1 VTATFES
8 QAKWR
13 LLTRRDFANAF
24 TSWSAGEASAAG
36 FVNASAS
43 VTNDSINRV
52 KAHITSG
59 LEFEHGTDRK
69 TPRGNVYRPYRLTIA
84 EAICGVI
91 VLRASEAFRVCEID
105 VFLTAELPGLE
116 RGATTRAALLFAL
129 SDAVRNGG
137 SMALQFT
144 PSCCGGA
151 VPAPVTDLAQAVDV
165 PLGSTYRGA
174 IAPEEARQLYLR
186 LTGLSD
192 KARERALELSRR
204 GFFSPE
210 RIAFFVATGIWSA
223 AEAEMLLL
231 ACPYPDLLFGAG
243 IQPESRHLYAIALTH
258 GRSAVLSGI
267 VERAFRYQDG
277 SSDERADGVAVNPRP
292 VFLNIPVDPIPSVMG
307 YLHGPLPQ
315 DRTWEGWS
323 PNPPEVIRHRTGQR
337 ILVIP
342 RPRGREETRLF
353 LTQDLDAA
361 RDAGAAARAKAALV
375 YSAEFL
381 ELNKSE
387 RIEVTRYAGTRSVD
401 ILVCPENLTALE
413 AETERRLR
421 EGRKLRS

>member
-1 VTATFES
+1 M
-8 QAKWR
+8 
-13 LLTRRDFANAF
+13 
-24 TSWSAGEASAAG
+24 
-36 FVNASAS
+36 AS
-43 VTNDSINRV
+43 VTNDSIKRV

-69 TPRGNVYRPYRLTIA
+69 TPRGNVYRPYRLTID
-84 EAICGVI
+84 EVIGGVI

-116 RGATTRAALLFAL
+116 RGATTRAALLFVL

-144 PSCCGGA
+144 ASCCGGA
-151 VPAPVTDLAQAVDV
+151 VPAPIMDVAQAVGV
-165 PLGSTYRGA
+165 PLGSAARGA
-174 IAPEEARQLYLR
+174 ISPEEARQLYLR
-186 LTGLSD
+186 LTVPGAN
-192 KARERALELSRR
+192 ARKRALEWSGR

-210 RIAFFVATGIWSA
+210 RIAFVVATGIWSA
-223 AEAEMLLL
+223 TEAEMLLL

-243 IQPESRHLYAIALTH
+243 VQPESRHLHALALTH

-267 VERAFRYQDG
+267 VERAFRYQDR
-277 SSDERADGVAVNPRP
+277 SSDEQRTDGITVDPRP
-292 VFLNIPVDPIPSVMG
+292 VFLNIPLEPIPSVMG

-323 PNPPEVIRHRTGQR
+323 ANPPVVIRHRTGQR
-337 ILVIP
+337 VLVIP
-342 RPRGREETRLF
+342 RPRSREETRLF

-361 RDAGAAARAKAALV
+361 RDAGTAARARAALI
-375 YSAEFL
+375 YPAEFL
-381 ELNKSE
+381 ELSKSE
-387 RIEVTRYAGTRSVD
+387 RIEATRNAATRGVD

-421 EGRKLRS
+421 EGRKLRP